1 MKLRDTILVTTEEI
15 EIHLI
20 DACKQFRD
28 VHKRAKD
35 LNRIHF
41 ITLGQAHAKAN
52 ETTKAK

>member
-20 DACKQFRD
+20 DACKKFRD